1 MAVGKALTYT
11 DNQVLNTE
19 SHNKNV
25 YDADGNTG
33 IMSESNGG
41 LGTNNLDS
49 NFVAHAEHVFPET
62 VAFGR
67 QEGMTD
73 PIQCFS
79 DKYGSRLTDT
89 ATIIAGTKYEGFIKP
104 IPGCGI
110 RVYLPYNASAV
121 LWQWS
126 YFVNPQMLLAVPG
139 VGNTD
144 ANSDAVPFN
153 GFVALKRDGIL
164 LESTIRGLP
173 PGVMYHN
180 HSDSGV
186 SLNMDELTRP
196 GFHSR
201 TARASMWRDMHYL
214 DTDASYLTKGWHDI
228 QLCMHLEHPAISDTI
243 SNSQKTN
250 AFVGASTSSPGG
262 TETGDN
268 SFIHMSARGGE
279 AEANEAKASNAAV
292 FGIRNARALVLY

>member
-19 SHNKNV
+19 GHSKNV

-41 LGTNNLDS
+41 LGTNNLDA

-67 QEGMTD
+67 QEGMTE

-79 DKYGSRLTDT
+79 DKYGSQMTTT
-89 ATIIAGTKYEGFIKP
+89 ASIIGSGGRYRDFIRP

-110 RVYLPYNASAV
+110 RVYLPYDASVV

-126 YFVNPQMLLAVPG
+126 YFINPQLIMAVPG
-139 VGNTD
+139 CGTYFSASD
-144 ANSDAVPFN
+144 PDAVTFN
-153 GFVALKRDGIL
+153 GFLALKRDGVLI
-164 LESTIRGLP
+164 ESTIRGLP
-173 PGVMYHN
+173 PSLFYN
-180 HSDSGV
+180 NSETDSGHGR
-186 SLNMDELTRP
+186 LDDESVLP
-196 GFHSR
+196 GFRSR
-201 TARASMWRDMHYL
+201 TARASVWRDMHYL
-214 DTDASYLTKGWHDI
+214 DTSASYLAKGWHDI
-228 QLCMHLEHPAISDTI
+228 QLCMHLEHTAISSTITDNQDTGAFA
-243 SNSQKTN
+243 SN
-250 AFVGASTSSPGG
+250 
-262 TETGDN
+262 DN
-268 SFIHMSARGGE
+268 VFNHTLIRGGE
-279 AEANEAKASNAAV
+279 ADNNEAKASNAAV